1 MSVAMEDWPRRH
13 RITVDE
19 YHRMAERGSFAP
31 DARVELI
38 DGVIIDMPPIGSPHA
53 ATGTQLHALLSNAV
67 VDRALVRGQWP
78 LRLGEDS
85 EPEPDVALV
94 RPRDD
99 FYRGRHPTAA
109 DTLLVIEISATTL
122 DDDLSTKLHLYARH
136 RIPEYWVVDVVNH
149 RVHLSRRPR
158 GADYEEARSVDRP
171 REVEI
176 SALPGL
182 SVDLSRI
189 FGS

>member
-19 YHRMAERGSFAP
+19 YHRMAETGSFAP

-53 ATGTQLHALLSNAV
+53 AIGSRLDSLLRDV
-67 VDRALVRGQWP
+67 VGRQALVRCQWP
-78 LRLGEDS
+78 IRLGDDS
-85 EPEPDVALV
+85 EPQPDIALV
-94 RPRDD
+94 RPREN
-99 FYRGRHPTAA
+99 FYEDRHPVAA
-109 DTLLVIEISATTL
+109 DTLLVIEVSATTL
-122 DDDLSTKLHLYARH
+122 DDDLRKKLHLYARH
-136 RIPEYWVVDVVNH
+136 GIPEYWVVDVVRQRLH
-149 RVHLSRRPR
+149 SFRRPS
-158 GADYEEARSVDRP
+158 GEEYEEASSVDRS

-182 SVDLSRI
+182 SIDLSRI